1 MNLRHQICACL
12 YQGKA
17 CEVFLVRDIVTS
29 QLYALKRI
37 VRHHAKFSDA
47 YLRAVYQREAC
58 MLGWLQH
65 ARIPH
70 LISAYEEE
78 QYRCI
83 LMEYIP
89 GVSLSRIQGCSSEQ
103 KRLQWCLQLG
113 ELLRYLH
120 EQQIVHLDI
129 KPSNLQYWKGNVY
142 LLDFATS
149 RFLQE
154 QDVAAAVSPR
164 LVSQRGWY
172 AEL

>member
-1 MNLRHQICACL
+1 MNLRYRMCACL
-12 YQGKA
+12 YRGVIS
-17 CEVFLVRDIVTS
+17 EVFLVQDIVTL
-29 QLYALKRI
+29 QLYAWKRI
-37 VRHHAKFSDA
+37 LSHHPRFSDA
-47 YLRAVYQREAC
+47 YLHTIYQREVC

-65 ARIPH
+65 PKIPH
-70 LISAYEEE
+70 LISAFEEASM
-78 QYRCI
+78 RCI

-113 ELLRYLH
+113 ELLQYLH

-164 LVSQRGWY
+164 LFSQRGWY

>member
-1 MNLRHQICACL
+1 
-12 YQGKA
+12 
-17 CEVFLVRDIVTS
+17 
-29 QLYALKRI
+29 
-37 VRHHAKFSDA
+37 
-47 YLRAVYQREAC
+47 

-65 ARIPH
+65 ERIPH
-70 LISAYEEE
+70 VVSAFEEE
-78 QYRCI
+78 QHRCI

-89 GVSLSRIQGCSSEQ
+89 GVSLSHIQGCSSD
-103 KRLQWCLQLG
+103 KTRLSWCLQLG
-113 ELLRYLH
+113 ALLQYLH

-164 LVSQRGWY
+164 LFSQRGWY

>member
-1 MNLRHQICACL
+1 MNLRYQICACL
-12 YQGKA
+12 YQGTA

-58 MLGWLQH
+58 
-65 ARIPH
+65 IPH
-70 LISAYEEE
+70 LISAFEEE

-113 ELLRYLH
+113 ELLQYLH

-164 LVSQRGWY
+164 LLSQRGWY

>member
-1 MNLRHQICACL
+1 MHL
-12 YQGKA
+12 QG
-17 CEVFLVRDIVTS
+17 S
-29 QLYALKRI
+29 
-37 VRHHAKFSDA
+37 
-47 YLRAVYQREAC
+47 
-58 MLGWLQH
+58 
-65 ARIPH
+65 
-70 LISAYEEE
+70 
-78 QYRCI
+78 CI

-164 LVSQRGWY
+164 LFSQRGWY

>member
-1 MNLRHQICACL
+1 MSYGLRICSFAGRRRKSYESALPDLCL
-12 YQGKA
+12 PVSGNG
-17 CEVFLVRDIVTS
+17 L
-29 QLYALKRI
+29 
-37 VRHHAKFSDA
+37 
-47 YLRAVYQREAC
+47 
-58 MLGWLQH
+58 LQH
-65 ARIPH
+65 ERIPH
-70 LISAYEEE
+70 LISAFEEE

-113 ELLRYLH
+113 ELLQYLH

-164 LVSQRGWY
+164 LFSQRGWY